1 MKKIYLLF
9 VFISLQFSLFG
20 CSSPATQ
27 AKEVQEQVKA
37 HRLIIVSSGKPSA
50 VLPAFTTYTWSDR
63 SSIVLSGISAKN
75 EKQLQGYIRDQI
87 QIYLSTKGYE
97 YRENPKQADV
107 IFGFL
112 FALEDD
118 IADQAIQNK
127 FGLLPGLTRDAID
140 DPRYEKGSLLL
151 AVLDNE
157 DKGIYWRS
165 AVQGFVDL
173 DKDNS
178 EGTSAERVQKILQLM
193 LGDFPEAGK

>member
-9 VFISLQFSLFG
+9 IFIGLQISLLG

-27 AKEVQEQVKA
+27 IEEAQLQGKA
-37 HRLIIVSSGKPSA
+37 HRLTIVSSGKPSA
-50 VLPAFTTYTWSDR
+50 VLPAFTTYTWSER
-63 SSIVLSGISAKN
+63 SSIVLSGVSGQD
-75 EKQLQGYIRDQI
+75 EKQLQGYIREQI
-87 QIYLSTKGYE
+87 QIYLTTKGYQ

-107 IFGFL
+107 IVGFL

-118 IADQAIQNK
+118 IADQSIQNK
-127 FGLLPGLTRDAID
+127 FGLLPGLTRHAID

-157 DKGIYWRS
+157 DKEIYWRS

-173 DKDNS
+173 DKDNND
-178 EGTSAERVQKILQLM
+178 GTSAERLQTILQLM
-193 LGDFPEAGK
+193 LGDFPSAGK